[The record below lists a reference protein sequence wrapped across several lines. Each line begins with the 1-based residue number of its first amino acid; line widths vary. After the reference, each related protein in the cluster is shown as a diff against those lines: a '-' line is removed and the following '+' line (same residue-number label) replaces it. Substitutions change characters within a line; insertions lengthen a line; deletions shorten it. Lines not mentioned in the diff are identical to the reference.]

1 MTFAPSSMI
10 FDILYTKG
18 CQLELTS
25 IDVLTGFE
33 SIMRQPASAV
43 VEKFRKKYGARD
55 IKKYFSKFD
64 VAVERVL

>member
-1 MTFAPSSMI
+1 
-10 FDILYTKG
+10 
-18 CQLELTS
+18 LTS
-25 IDVLTGFE
+25 IDVLTVFE

>member
-1 MTFAPSSMI
+1 MYKNVLHDPSI
-10 FDILYTKG
+10 RIEARGLEAELRAVPITDIKA
-18 CQLELTS
+18 
-25 IDVLTGFE
+25 
-33 SIMRQPASAV
+33 ASAV